1 MTRELFDTDAATVQT
16 ALLPAPD
23 PAGTLDL
30 FGEDSANA
38 RHH

>member
-1 MTRELFDTDAATVQT
+1 MTREAFDTDAATVQT

-30 FGEDSANA
+30 FAALDGGTS
-38 RHH
+38 